1 MADSPLRLSSGALLP
16 TLGLATALAAAGA
29 PAPNAGAV
37 HVTCANA
44 AEDAKTLNAAIAGSQ
59 PGDAIH
65 IHGRCLVNETIVLL
79 GDRSYIGDSRT
90 GTVIR
95 QADGANLQAVV
106 ASDSWMSNASGTGR
120 PVRLAHLTIDG
131 NRGAN
136 RGTHAL
142 VIRSWLTTIED
153 IQVRGAAGD
162 GIQLTSLGRDG
173 MTGLTSTQVN
183 GRISNV
189 FISGSNGHGLHV
201 LDPGNA
207 VTDWDLLDSW
217 IANSGLSAI
226 QMDNAAGWKILG
238 NHVYGVRQHAI
249 YAHRCWGTTIQNN
262 YVEGFGSEGGGTST
276 WYGIACTV
284 QGGTASVISDN
295 KVFRLG
301 AKSAALQGRFV
312 YIGVPQVNYGAGVL
326 NVVNNVIRGAG
337 GPNDIGLYYQAGKG
351 DGLQLVSANNNVQSV
366 AVKRAV
372 GERVI
377 LVDPL

>member
-1 MADSPLRLSSGALLP
+1 MLTRRWAMVVGFVAAFAIGGA
-16 TLGLATALAAAGA
+16 ASDAGV
-29 PAPNAGAV
+29 V
-37 HVTCANA
+37 HVTCGDTAK
-44 AEDAKTLNAAIAGSQ
+44 DAHTLNSAISGSSA
-59 PGDAIH
+59 GDAIH
-65 IHGRCLVNETIVLL
+65 IHGPCLITETIVLR
-79 GDRSYIGDSRT
+79 GDRSYLGDSRT
-90 GTVIR
+90 GTIIR
-95 QADGANLQAVV
+95 QADGANLPALV

-120 PVRLAHLTIDG
+120 PVRIAHLTIDG
-131 NRGAN
+131 NKAAN
-136 RGTHAL
+136 TGTHAL

-153 IQVRGAAGD
+153 VQVRSAPGD

-173 MTGLTSTQVN
+173 TTRLTSTQVN

-189 FISGSNGHGLHV
+189 FVTGSGGHGLRV

-238 NHVYGVRQHAI
+238 NHVYGVRQHAM
-249 YAHRCWGTTIQNN
+249 YANRCWGTTIQNN
-262 YVEGFGSEGGGTST
+262 YVEGFGSEGGETNT

-284 QGGTASVISDN
+284 QGGTASVISGN

-301 AKSAALQGRFV
+301 ENARGLAGRFV

-337 GPNDIGLYYQAGKG
+337 GDRDVGLFYQAGKG
-351 DGLQLVSANNNVQSV
+351 DGLQVVSAQNNVQSV
-366 AVKRAV
+366 AVPRAV
-372 GERVI
+372 GERVV

>member
-1 MADSPLRLSSGALLP
+1 MTMPLSSRTWLP
-16 TLGLATALAAAGA
+16 TFGLLVALTAGGAASDAAVVNVSCGNTTGDADVLNSAIRGSAT
-29 PAPNAGAV
+29 
-37 HVTCANA
+37 
-44 AEDAKTLNAAIAGSQ
+44 
-59 PGDAIH
+59 GDAIH
-65 IHGRCLVNETIVLL
+65 IHGTCLVNDTIVLL
-79 GDRSYIGDSRT
+79 GDRSYLGDSRT

-95 QADGANLQAVV
+95 QADGANLTALV
-106 ASDSWMSNASGTGR
+106 ASDSWMSNATGTGR

-131 NRGAN
+131 NKAAN
-136 RGTHAL
+136 TGTHAL

-153 IQVRGAAGD
+153 VQVRSAPAD
-162 GIQLTSLGRDG
+162 GLQLTSLGRDG
-173 MTGLTSTQVN
+173 KTGLTSTQVN

-189 FISGSNGHGLHV
+189 FISGSNGHGVRV

-217 IANSGLSAI
+217 IASSGLSAI

-238 NHVYGVRQHAI
+238 NHVYGVRRHAI

-262 YVEGFGSEGGGTST
+262 YVEGFGSEGGDDNT

-301 AKSAALQGRFV
+301 AKAAALPGRFI

-337 GPNDIGLYYQAGKG
+337 GARDIGLSYQAGKG
-351 DGLQLVSANNNVQSV
+351 EGLQVVSANNNVQSV
-366 AVKRAV
+366 AVGRAV

>member
-1 MADSPLRLSSGALLP
+1 MSLRTLP
-16 TLGLATALAAAGA
+16 ATIGCLAALTAGGSA
-29 PAPNAGAV
+29 SPTSV
-37 HVTCANA
+37 VDVTCANTA
-44 AEDAKTLNAAIAGSQ
+44 ADAKTLNTAIAGSQ
-59 PGDAIH
+59 PGDAVH
-65 IHGRCLVNETIVLL
+65 IHGRCQVTDTIVLL
-79 GDRSYIGDSRT
+79 GDRSYLGDSRT

-106 ASDSWMSNASGTGR
+106 ASDSWMNNASGTGR
-120 PVRLAHLTIDG
+120 PVRLAHLAIDG
-131 NRGAN
+131 NRAAN
-136 RGTHAL
+136 KGTHAL

-153 IQVRGAAGD
+153 IQVRSAPGD

-173 MTGLTSTQVN
+173 KTGLSSTQVN
-183 GRISNV
+183 GRLSNV
-189 FISGSNGHGLHV
+189 FITGSNGHGLRV

-217 IANSGLSAI
+217 IASSGLSAI

-238 NHVYGVRQHAI
+238 NHVYGVQQHAI

-262 YVEGFGSEGGGTST
+262 YVEGFGSAGGEANT

-284 QGGTASVISDN
+284 QGGTASVISEN

-301 AKSAALQGRFV
+301 AKAAGLPGRFIYV
-312 YIGVPQVNYGAGVL
+312 GVPQVNYGAGML

-337 GPNDIGLYYQAGKG
+337 GPQDVGLSYQAGKG
-351 DGLQLVSANNNVQSV
+351 DGLQVVSANNNVQSV
-366 AVKRAV
+366 AVPRAV

>member
-1 MADSPLRLSSGALLP
+1 
-16 TLGLATALAAAGA
+16 
-29 PAPNAGAV
+29 
-37 HVTCANA
+37 
-44 AEDAKTLNAAIAGSQ
+44 
-59 PGDAIH
+59 
-65 IHGRCLVNETIVLL
+65 
-79 GDRSYIGDSRT
+79 
-90 GTVIR
+90 
-95 QADGANLQAVV
+95 
-106 ASDSWMSNASGTGR
+106 
-120 PVRLAHLTIDG
+120 VRLAHLTIDG
-131 NRGAN
+131 NKAAN
-136 RGTHAL
+136 TGTSAL
-142 VIRSWLTTIED
+142 VIRSWLTAIED
-153 IQVRGAAGD
+153 VQVRSAPAD

-173 MTGLTSTQVN
+173 KTGLTSTQVN

-189 FISGSNGHGLHV
+189 FISGSNGHGLRV

-262 YVEGFGSEGGGTST
+262 YVEGFGSEGGEAST

-301 AKSAALQGRFV
+301 AKASALPGRFI
-312 YIGVPQVNYGAGVL
+312 YIGVPQVNYGAGMI

-337 GPNDIGLYYQAGKG
+337 GARDIGLSYQAGKG
-351 DGLQLVSANNNVQSV
+351 DGLQIVSANNNVQ
-366 AVKRAV
+366 AVGVPRAV